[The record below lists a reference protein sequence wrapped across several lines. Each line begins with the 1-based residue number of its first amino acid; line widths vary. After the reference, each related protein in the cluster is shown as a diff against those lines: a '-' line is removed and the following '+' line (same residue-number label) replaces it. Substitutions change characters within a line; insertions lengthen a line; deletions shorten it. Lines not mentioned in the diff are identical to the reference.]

1 MVNLSLRARLLQLID
16 SLEYDFSRFDI
27 ADFTAWVAARRGRP
41 IQVVPMSLP
50 PELFGAWIESD
61 AADYIFYEDEPLHV
75 HTVHILLHEL
85 SHILLGHKT
94 VRVCGDL
101 STTAQAARAPED
113 AQPSQALNGLFR
125 KVGYADEQE
134 IEAETLSS
142 LIQHRVYQQAGLA
155 ALSHIGQGPEMR
167 QFMQGLGM
175 DGGQGG

>member
-1 MVNLSLRARLLQLID
+1 MVNSSLRARMIQQI
-16 SLEYDFSRFDI
+16 EGWGYDFSRFDI
-27 ADFTAWVAARRGRP
+27 AGFTAWVAARRGRP
-41 IQVVPMSLP
+41 IRVVPMPLP
-50 PELFGAWIESD
+50 PELFGAWIEGD
-61 AADYIFYEDEPLHV
+61 TADYIFYEDEPLHV

-94 VRVCGDL
+94 VHVCSDL
-101 STTAQAARAPED
+101 ITTAQP
-113 AQPSQALNGLFR
+113 AQASENAQASRSLNGLFR
-125 KVGYADEQE
+125 QVGYADEQE

-155 ALSHIGQGPEMR
+155 ALSHAGQGSDMQ

>member
-1 MVNLSLRARLLQLID
+1 MTEAVCPPPDLSPAPPAPLSVELSL
-16 SLEYDFSRFDI
+16 SRP
-27 ADFTAWVAARRGRP
+27 AVLPHVA
-41 IQVVPMSLP
+41 
-50 PELFGAWIESD
+50 
-61 AADYIFYEDEPLHV
+61 EDEPLHV

-94 VRVCGDL
+94 VHVCGDL
-101 STTAQAARAPED
+101 ITTALPAPAPEN
-113 AQPSQALNGLFR
+113 AQASQSLNGLFR
-125 KVGYADEQE
+125 QVGYADKQE

-155 ALSHIGQGPEMR
+155 ALSHAGQGSDMQ